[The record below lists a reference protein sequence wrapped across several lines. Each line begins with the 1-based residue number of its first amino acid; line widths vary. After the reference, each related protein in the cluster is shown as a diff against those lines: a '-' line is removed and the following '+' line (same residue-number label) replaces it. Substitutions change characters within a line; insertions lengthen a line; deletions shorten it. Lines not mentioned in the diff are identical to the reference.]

1 MTDALFDLVAMPA
14 PHAGPLRKALD
25 GKITEATE
33 AEIPVDADLI
43 VVTRALADR
52 IDSAIAARAYRGFV
66 MLTAEYR
73 SARRDLFEHV
83 AGDAG
88 DDGFAAA
95 LAEFE
100 ASERAASSGHPEGP
114 VTAD

>member
-1 MTDALFDLVAMPA
+1 MTNPLFDLVAAPA
-14 PHAGPLRKALD
+14 PHAGPLRVALD
-25 GKITEATE
+25 GKIAEA
-33 AEIPVDADLI
+33 AEGEVPVDADLM
-43 VVTRALADR
+43 VVARALADR
-52 IDSAIAARAYRGFV
+52 IDSAIAARQYRGFV

-83 AGDAG
+83 AGDTG

-95 LAEFE
+95 LAAFE

-114 VTAD
+114 VPID

>member
-1 MTDALFDLVAMPA
+1 MSDPLFDLVALPA

-25 GKITEATE
+25 LRVADCAE
-33 AEIPVDADLI
+33 AEVDLPADLL
-43 VVTRALADR
+43 VVARALADR
-52 IDSAIAARAYRGFV
+52 IDSAIASRQYRGFV

-73 SARRDLFEHV
+73 SARRDLFENV
-83 AGDAG
+83 AGTGD

-100 ASERAASSGHPEGP
+100 ASERAGTPDHSTGPGP
-114 VTAD
+114 VD